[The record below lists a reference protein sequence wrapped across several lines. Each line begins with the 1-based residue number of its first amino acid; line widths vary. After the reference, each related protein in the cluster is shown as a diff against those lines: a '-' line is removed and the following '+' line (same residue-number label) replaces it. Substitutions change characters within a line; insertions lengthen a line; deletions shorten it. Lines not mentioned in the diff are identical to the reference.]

1 MKTSSNTM
9 DNWRTST
16 TGTLRKTA
24 HWVWQ
29 GVVDIGHNSLAVLG
43 LACIGVVMFFSSDSA
58 LRHQVERQALEW
70 LNLRHGSPTAA
81 IDESASLLAGLSDP
95 DAVDRATARHLKG
108 LPRNQA
114 LVANWLARRYRVA
127 PEAVAR
133 LVQEAWQVG
142 TKAKVE
148 PTLILAIMAIES
160 SFNPFAQSNVG
171 AQGLM
176 QVMTQVHDDKYA
188 AFGGTLAAFDPLT
201 NLRVG
206 VQVLRECVAR
216 AGGDVELGLK
226 YYVGAANLPTDGGYA
241 DKVLGEQTALLQ
253 VASGV
258 NVQPTASTVRVASSA
273 VALVATAELQP
284 GKGASTSTAPLLHAA
299 PAAGIPAAAGAQNSV
314 SPAAHASAGTV
325 MAPAV
330 GAALAAN
337 LSAPA
342 PMPAPG
348 STSPTPAGAA
358 AHKAETKTTPAAT
371 TATAASPAVAATAAT
386 AATPAAASAVIHSAP
401 AVKLPTETKADPGRV
416 AMATDSV
423 R

>member
-1 MKTSSNTM
+1 MKTSSNIV

-70 LNLRHGSPTAA
+70 LNLRHGSPTSA
-81 IDESASLLAGLSDP
+81 IDENASLLAGLSDP

-258 NVQPTASTVRVASSA
+258 NVQPTASTVRVASST
-273 VALVATAELQP
+273 VALAAAAELQP
-284 GKGASTSTAPLLHAA
+284 GKSNATSTAPLLHAA
-299 PAAGIPAAAGAQNSV
+299 PAAGTPAAAGIKNSV

-325 MAPAV
+325 MAPAI

-337 LSAPA
+337 LSAPIPA
-342 PMPAPG
+342 PTPMPAPG
-348 STSPTPAGAA
+348 HTSTATAGATA
-358 AHKAETKTTPAAT
+358 PKTESKSTPAAT
-371 TATAASPAVAATAAT
+371 AAALAAPAT
-386 AATPAAASAVIHSAP
+386 AATPAAASAAIQVAP
-401 AVKLPTETKADPGRV
+401 AVKLPTDTKLDPGR
-416 AMATDSV
+416 MALAGDSV